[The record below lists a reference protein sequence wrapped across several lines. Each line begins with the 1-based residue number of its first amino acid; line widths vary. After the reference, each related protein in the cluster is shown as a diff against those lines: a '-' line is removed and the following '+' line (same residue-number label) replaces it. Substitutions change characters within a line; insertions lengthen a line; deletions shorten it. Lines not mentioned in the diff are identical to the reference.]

1 MPNDLSARLRGVT
14 IDWTSEWM
22 ADGEEPR
29 VSLNCREL
37 RAAADLI
44 DAQAKEIERLRTVL
58 AEEQAKPRL
67 KITHITPPPLVIEDD
82 CHD

>member
-1 MPNDLSARLRGVT
+1 MNDLSARLR
-14 IDWTSEWM
+14 EWH
-22 ADGEEPR
+22 ALLAGRTASGEI
-29 VSLNCREL
+29 L

-44 DAQAKEIERLRTVL
+44 DAQAKEIERLSTVL

>member
-1 MPNDLSARLRGVT
+1 MPNDLSARLREREGRWVKCRSDEALTYYSVT
-14 IDWTSEWM
+14 DARLDAE
-22 ADGEEPR
+22 
-29 VSLNCREL
+29 
-37 RAAADLI
+37 AADLI